1 MILISEIDSPADG
14 EEPQEAEEAELKV
27 EDVKEISSVWPERR
41 PDLARLAPISHVWP
55 LARRG
60 CGAPERRHGGPE

>member
-27 EDVKEISSVWPERR
+27 EDVEDSPWVI
-41 PDLARLAPISHVWP
+41 P
-55 LARRG
+55 L
-60 CGAPERRHGGPE
+60 